1 MNFNYYYKN
10 EAEQFS
16 FYRIPKQLFT
26 DKRFCELSAEAKI
39 LYGLLL
45 DRMSLSI
52 RNGWIDSE
60 NRVYIYFKVSE
71 AMEYMNICKE
81 KAVRLFAELDSEK
94 GCGLIFRKRQGLG
107 KPSYIY
113 VMNFNSVIC
122 EAGESKAEREDFKK
136 SEKPTSGGLDST
148 DFKRSEKPTSGGLDS
163 ADFKKSEKP
172 TSGGLDSADFKRSE
186 KQTSGGSENRLQ
198 EVGNSD
204 SNNTEI
210 NNTDFNDTES
220 ILSDP
225 MRDVMD
231 RNLYEATIKKN
242 IDYDSL
248 IKTHKKEDIDGLL
261 NIMLDVVCS
270 NKPYLVI
277 SSEKTPT
284 VLVTERM
291 LRVRVKH
298 IEYVMDSLKNNT
310 TKVHN
315 IKSYLITMLY
325 NAPSTIGHYYRA
337 EASYDLNG
345 GRL

>member
-52 RNGWIDSE
+52 RNGWIDDE

-122 EAGESKAEREDFKK
+122 EATESKAEREDFKK
-136 SEKPTSGGLDST
+136 SEKPTSGGLHST
-148 DFKRSEKPTSGGLDS
+148 DFKKSEKQTSGGLDS
-163 ADFKKSEKP
+163 
-172 TSGGLDSADFKRSE
+172 TDFKRSE

-210 NNTDFNDTES
+210 NNTDFNDTEF

-225 MRDVMD
+225 MQDMMD
-231 RNLYEATIKKN
+231 RSLYEATIKKN
-242 IDYDSL
+242 IEYDSL

-291 LRVRVKH
+291 LRVRAKH
-298 IEYVMDSLKNNT
+298 IEYVMDSLKSNT
-310 TKVHN
+310 TKVKN
-315 IKSYLITMLY
+315 IKSYLLTMLY
-325 NAPSTIGHYYRA
+325 NSVSTIGHYYRA
-337 EASYDLNG
+337 EASYDLG
-345 GRL
+345 GGTL

>member
-52 RNGWIDSE
+52 KNDWIDE
-60 NRVYIYFKVSE
+60 EKRVFIYFKVSE
-71 AMEYMNICKE
+71 AMECMNICKE

-113 VMNFNSVIC
+113 VMNFNSVMC
-122 EAGESKAEREDFKK
+122 EAAESKAEREDFKK

-148 DFKRSEKPTSGGLDS
+148 DFKRSEIP
-163 ADFKKSEKP
+163 
-172 TSGGLDSADFKRSE
+172 
-186 KQTSGGSENRLQ
+186 TSGGSENRLQ

-210 NNTDFNDTES
+210 NNTDFNDTEF

-225 MRDVMD
+225 MQDMMD
-231 RNLYEATIKKN
+231 RSLYEATIKKN
-242 IDYDSL
+242 IEYDSL

-261 NIMLDVVCS
+261 NIMLDVVCTK
-270 NKPYLVI
+270 KPYLII
-277 SSEKTPT
+277 SNEKTPT
-284 VLVTERM
+284 VIVTERM
-291 LRVRVKH
+291 LRVRAKH
-298 IEYVMDSLKNNT
+298 IEYVMDSLKSNT
-310 TKVHN
+310 TKVKN
-315 IKSYLITMLY
+315 IKSYLLTMLY
-325 NAPSTIGHYYRA
+325 NSVSTIGHYYRA

>member
-26 DKRFCELSAEAKI
+26 DRRFCGLSAEAKI

-52 RNGWIDSE
+52 RNEWIDEE
-60 NRVYIYFKVSE
+60 NRVFIYFKVSE
-71 AMEYMNICKE
+71 AMEHMNICKE

-94 GCGLIFRKRQGLG
+94 GCGLILRKRQGLG

-122 EAGESKAEREDFKK
+122 ETAESKAEREDFKK
-136 SEKPTSGGLDST
+136 SEKQTSGGLHST

-163 ADFKKSEKP
+163 ADFK
-172 TSGGLDSADFKRSE
+172 RSE
-186 KQTSGGSENRLQ
+186 IPTSGGSENRLQ

-231 RNLYEATIKKN
+231 RSMYEATIKKN
-242 IDYDSL
+242 IEYDSL

-270 NKPYLVI
+270 KKPYLII
-277 SSEKTPT
+277 SNEKTPT
-284 VLVTERM
+284 VIVTERM
-291 LRVRVKH
+291 LRVRAKH
-298 IEYVMDSLKNNT
+298 IEYVMDSLKGNT
-310 TKVHN
+310 TKVKN
-315 IKSYLITMLY
+315 IKSYLLTMLY
-325 NAPSTIGHYYRA
+325 NSVSTIGHYYRA

-345 GRL
+345 GAL

>member
-1 MNFNYYYKN
+1 MKNNITLDFFYGN

-26 DKRFCELSAEAKI
+26 DKSFYEVSAEAKI

-52 RNGWIDSE
+52 RNGWIDGE

-71 AMEYMNICKE
+71 AMECMNICKE

-94 GCGLIFRKRQGLG
+94 GRGLIFRKRQGLG

-122 EAGESKAEREDFKK
+122 EAAESKAEREDFKK
-136 SEKPTSGGLDST
+136 SEKPTSGGLEST

-163 ADFKKSEKP
+163 
-172 TSGGLDSADFKRSE
+172 TNFKRSE
-186 KQTSGGSENRLQ
+186 IPTSGGSENRLQ

-210 NNTDFNDTES
+210 NNTDFNDTEF

-225 MRDVMD
+225 MQDMMD
-231 RNLYEATIKKN
+231 RSLYEATIKKN
-242 IDYDSL
+242 IEYDSL
-248 IKTHKKEDIDGLL
+248 IKTHKKEDIDGLV

-291 LRVRVKH
+291 LRIRAKH
-298 IEYVMDSLKNNT
+298 IEYVMDSLKSNT
-310 TKVHN
+310 TKVKN
-315 IKSYLITMLY
+315 IKSYLLTMLY
-325 NAPSTIGHYYRA
+325 NSVSTIGHYYRA
-337 EASYDLNG
+337 EASYDLG
-345 GRL
+345 GGTL